1 MRGVGITGA
10 FISGA
15 LFITLITIIVYAS
28 NTTGLSGDIL
38 VRGIIGCVVLGLF
51 TVAFIVA
58 SSYGTWRAAWHGAW
72 SQATGR
78 GRNDE
83 D

>member
-10 FISGA
+10 VISGA
-15 LFITLITIIVYAS
+15 LFITLITIVVYAV

-58 SSYGTWRAAWHGAW
+58 SSFGAWRAAWDNAW
-72 SQATGR
+72 ANASGR
-78 GRNDE
+78 RNDT